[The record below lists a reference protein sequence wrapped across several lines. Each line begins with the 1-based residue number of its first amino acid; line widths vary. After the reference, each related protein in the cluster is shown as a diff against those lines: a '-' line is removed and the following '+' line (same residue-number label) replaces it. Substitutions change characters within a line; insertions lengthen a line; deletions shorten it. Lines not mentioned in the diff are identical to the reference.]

1 MQMREEKVNSMYS
14 FGLRSKSNLSTSS
27 VELIKLCN
35 EVIKHIDFTVI
46 EGHRNS
52 ARQYA
57 LYANGKSQIDG
68 IKQKSKHN
76 FMPSKAIDIIPYKKG
91 HNPFDGTEKSELMFY
106 QLHRQFVIA
115 SKKLNIAINWGG
127 FWSFKDMPHI
137 ELKG

>member
-1 MQMREEKVNSMYS
+1 MGYS
-14 FGLRSKSNLSTSS
+14 FGDRSKRNLETSS

-52 ARQYA
+52 TRQYN
-57 LYANGKSQIDG
+57 LYKNGKSQIDG
-68 IKQKSKHN
+68 ITQKSKHN
-76 FMPSKAIDIIPYKKG
+76 SMPSDAIDVIPYKKG

-106 QLHRQFVIA
+106 RLYREFEIA
-115 SKKLNIAINWGG
+115 SKKLDIDINWGG
-127 FWSFKDMPHI
+127 FWSFKDYPHI